1 MQLWRQIV
9 EIERIWMGIL
19 ETVLQTA
26 SQPRRYGTLMGFG
39 LIRLIIGVALAVV
52 LIWLL
57 VKVIKLVE
65 AYTKKLKK

>member
-1 MQLWRQIV
+1 M
-9 EIERIWMGIL
+9 L

-26 SQPRRYGTLMGFG
+26 SKPRVYGGLIGFG

-65 AYTKKLKK
+65 AYTNKLKK

>member
-1 MQLWRQIV
+1 MD
-9 EIERIWMGIL
+9 ML

-26 SQPRRYGTLMGFG
+26 SKPRVYGGLIGFG

-65 AYTKKLKK
+65 AHTNKLKK